1 MGAMEDGTRDGVHD
15 GRDGPRYGS
24 GGWAVPGS
32 AVAQPTV
39 ADAPPVAA
47 PAGAGPGPAPAAG
60 DRDRG
65 VGAAPPAPSVPG
77 LALRPMTVADVLDG
91 GFAVLK
97 ARPRRLLGLAAA
109 FVVPSQL
116 LVAFIGRQVSGGLGV
131 ADVFSGDPAVL
142 DQSSSDLGAQYA
154 AIFAAVILS
163 GLALVC
169 VAAAV
174 AHQVSQWMM
183 GRDAPA
189 GELFGVVGRR
199 IVPLTVSFVLVK
211 LAEVAGIFG
220 CYVAIVF
227 VMAMF
232 VVVAPVIAV
241 EGVGPFAALG
251 RSIRLVQGRYFPVL
265 GLALLMGIVGL
276 LLSNALAAL
285 PQVLAIWIDSPAAW
299 PLLAVGGVVAEV
311 IVVPFTA
318 AATTLLYLDL
328 RVRNEGLDI
337 EMTARHV
344 LDRPA

>member
-1 MGAMEDGTRDGVHD
+1 MGAMEDGTSDGVHD

-47 PAGAGPGPAPAAG
+47 PAGAGPGPAPAVR

-65 VGAAPPAPSVPG
+65 DGAAPPAPSVPG

-154 AIFAAVILS
+154 AIFAAVFLS

-220 CYVAIVF
+220 C
-227 VMAMF
+227 
-232 VVVAPVIAV
+232 
-241 EGVGPFAALG
+241 
-251 RSIRLVQGRYFPVL
+251 
-265 GLALLMGIVGL
+265 
-276 LLSNALAAL
+276 
-285 PQVLAIWIDSPAAW
+285 
-299 PLLAVGGVVAEV
+299 
-311 IVVPFTA
+311 
-318 AATTLLYLDL
+318 
-328 RVRNEGLDI
+328 
-337 EMTARHV
+337 
-344 LDRPA
+344 

>member
-1 MGAMEDGTRDGVHD
+1 
-15 GRDGPRYGS
+15 
-24 GGWAVPGS
+24 
-32 AVAQPTV
+32 
-39 ADAPPVAA
+39 
-47 PAGAGPGPAPAAG
+47 
-60 DRDRG
+60 
-65 VGAAPPAPSVPG
+65 
-77 LALRPMTVADVLDG
+77 MTVADVLDG

-142 DQSSSDLGAQYA
+142 DQSSSDLGAQYS
-154 AIFAAVILS
+154 AIFAAVFLS

>member
-1 MGAMEDGTRDGVHD
+1 MGAMEDGTHHGVHD
-15 GRDGPRYGS
+15 GRDGPRDGS

-32 AVAQPTV
+32 AVAQPAV
-39 ADAPPVAA
+39 ADAPPAVAT
-47 PAGAGPGPAPAAG
+47 AGPGPDPAAG
-60 DRDRG
+60 D
-65 VGAAPPAPSVPG
+65 GATPPAPSVPG

-97 ARPRRLLGLAAA
+97 ARPRRLLGVAAA

-116 LVAFIGRQVSGGLGV
+116 LVAYIGRQVSGGLEV

-142 DQSSSDLGAQYA
+142 DQSNSDLGAQYLT
-154 AIFAAVILS
+154 IFAAVILS

-199 IVPLTVSFVLVK
+199 ILPLSVSFVLVK
-211 LAEVAGIFG
+211 LAEVAGLFG
-220 CYVAIVF
+220 CYIAILF
-227 VMAMF
+227 VMALF

-251 RSIRLVQGRYFPVL
+251 RSSRLVQGRYFPVL
-265 GLALLMGIVGL
+265 GLAVLMGIVGL

-285 PQVLAIWIDSPAAW
+285 PQALAIWIDSPATW

-344 LDRPA
+344 LDGPA